1 MKTRLESFIDFD
13 AYRAEGGYQLVEAL
27 QAGRANKEGLMAE
40 LGKAELRGLGGAGFP
55 TGRKWQIVASYAGPR
70 LMAVNGDEGEPGTF
84 KDRLYLSSDPHRMI
98 EGVLIAS
105 HLVGI
110 DKAYLYIRDEYPEI
124 IAALREELAKVEK
137 AGLASHMG
145 LEIRR
150 GAGAY
155 ICGEESAM
163 IESIEGKR
171 GLPRHR
177 PYVAEIGLF
186 GRPTLVNNVETLYWV
201 RDILEQGLAGTIS
214 KASPITPAFAA
225 ILFPVASPGQ
235 ASYAPRLAVPQQS
248 YSQPVAAWQTGITLK
263 PIARRG
269 IGRNIAGDKG

>member
-1 MKTRLESFIDFD
+1 M
-13 AYRAEGGYQLVEAL
+13 ARATPDE
-27 QAGRANKEGLMAE
+27 
-40 LGKAELRGLGGAGFP
+40 
-55 TGRKWQIVASYAGPR
+55 I
-70 LMAVNGDEGEPGTF
+70 NGDEGEPGTF

-98 EGVLIAS
+98 EGVLIAG

-171 GLPRHR
+171 GLPRHP
-177 PYVAEIGLF
+177 PYVAENGLF
-186 GRPTLVNNVETLYWV
+186 DRPTLVNNVETLYWV
-201 RDILEQGLAGTIS
+201 RDILEQELAGTIS
-214 KASPITPAFAA
+214 RASDHRAFAGYSV
-225 ILFPVASPGQ
+225 PVASPAWRHTRPGWQ
-235 ASYAPRLAVPQQS
+235 YRSGMITALWRHGRRASL
-248 YSQPVAAWQTGITLK
+248 
-263 PIARRG
+263 
-269 IGRNIAGDKG
+269 